1 MKRIKLS
8 LKWKVF
14 LCFAVFTAAIIC
26 LLWLFQTVFLE
37 DFYKMIK
44 TRSIHSSATT
54 LIKNIEQENLET
66 VVSNIAESNDICIR
80 VVDQNGS
87 DINSAEMERDC
98 TIHKLNAR
106 QMSIYY
112 LNALEN
118 NGEYLER
125 RVKLTPDS
133 GFFNEFGWNSVSPNN
148 AQSRKERESIIY
160 VKLAQRNN
168 REVMILLNAVISPVD
183 ATVRT
188 LRIQLIWISA
198 VLILLALILSL
209 IIAKVIS
216 RPIEQINASAKLLAT
231 GKYDITFPNNGYR
244 EVAELGDTLNYAA
257 SELSKTDALRRELI
271 ANVSHDLRTP
281 LTMITGYGEVMR
293 DLPGENTPENV
304 QIIIDEAERLTD
316 LVNDILDISKLQ
328 SGTQKLNPE
337 HFSLTETIQNTMLRY
352 HKLTEH
358 DGYRISFLYDENVFV
373 TADSLRIS
381 QVVYN
386 LINNAIAYTGED
398 KKIEVSQT
406 VYADRV
412 RISVTDTGEGI
423 EPEMLPLIWDR
434 YYKVDK
440 THKRAVV
447 GTGLGLSIVKATVEL
462 HGGTCGVISQKGSGS
477 TFWFELK
484 RDDGTA
490 EE

>member
-14 LCFAVFTAAIIC
+14 LCFAVFTAVIIC

-44 TRSIHSSATT
+44 TNSIHSSATT
-54 LIKNIEQENLET
+54 LMKNIEQDDLET
-66 VVSNIAESNDICIR
+66 IISNIAESNDICIR
-80 VVDQNGS
+80 VVDQNGT
-87 DINSAEMERDC
+87 DISSAEMARDC
-98 TIHKLNAR
+98 TIHKLGAR
-106 QMSIYY
+106 QLSMYY
-112 LNALEN
+112 LSALEN

-125 RVKLTPDS
+125 RVKTTPDIR
-133 GFFNEFGWNSVSPNN
+133 FFNEFGWNNTGLD
-148 AQSRKERESIIY
+148 ADRAHKEMESIIY
-160 VKLAQRNN
+160 VKLTQRDNQ
-168 REVMILLNAVISPVD
+168 EVMIMLNAVISPVD

-188 LRIQLIWISA
+188 LRIQLIWIS
-198 VLILLALILSL
+198 VILILLALILSL
-209 IIAKVIS
+209 IVAKIIS
-216 RPIEQINASAKLLAT
+216 RPIEKINDSAKLLAE

-257 SELSKTDALRRELI
+257 TELSKTEELRRELI

-304 QIIIDEAERLTD
+304 QIIIDEAKRLTD
-316 LVNDILDISKLQ
+316 LVNDMLDISKLQ
-328 SGTQKLNPE
+328 SGTQTLNLE
-337 HFSLTETIQNTMLRY
+337 RFSLTETIQETMTRY

-358 DGYRISFLYDENVFV
+358 DGYQIAFLYQENVYV
-373 TADSLRIS
+373 VADRLRIS
-381 QVVYN
+381 QVIYN

-398 KKIEVSQT
+398 KKIVVSQT
-406 VYADRV
+406 IYDDKV

-423 EPEMLPLIWDR
+423 EQDMLPLIWDR

-440 THKRAVV
+440 THKRAAV
-447 GTGLGLSIVKATVEL
+447 GTGLGLSIVKSTVEL
-462 HGGTCGVISQKGSGS
+462 HGGTCGVTSQKGVGS

-484 RDDGTA
+484 RIEHID
-490 EE
+490 E